1 MDNAE
6 AKVLDL
12 IFGSWR
18 SQILYAGVQLGV
30 FETLGRGPASAG
42 QIASA
47 LQAEARLL
55 YRLMRALGAL
65 ALLHE
70 DPDQRFTLTPMG
82 EVLCRDHPQSLRG
95 LTLLEA
101 GPEHAAAWTHLSEL
115 ITAGQQDAFGRE
127 VGESV
132 YTYAEHDS
140 SYDAILDE
148 GLRTYARLDHPLV
161 VETLATY
168 DFSGITHLCDVGG
181 GHGLTLGSLLV
192 QPPHLRGTVLERP
205 RVLAQP
211 DAFWAAK
218 LGVGD
223 RCTYVSG
230 DMFHAVPPAD
240 AYLLKRILHNWNDAE
255 CGQILSTIHRAAP
268 SQGRVF
274 IIEHIVP
281 GPDTPHFAKLC
292 DLQMLVLLTGRERT
306 LEEYTGLLAGAGWTY
321 RQTWYPAS
329 KRLAW
334 WRPSKPRRLRGWAEL
349 RR

>member
-1 MDNAE
+1 LSPLVCCRTVIFQKPTAE
-6 AKVLDL
+6 
-12 IFGSWR
+12 R
-18 SQILYAGVQLGV
+18 
-30 FETLGRGPASAG
+30 
-42 QIASA
+42 
-47 LQAEARLL
+47 
-55 YRLMRALGAL
+55 
-65 ALLHE
+65 
-70 DPDQRFTLTPMG
+70 
-82 EVLCRDHPQSLRG
+82 VLCRAHPQSLRG

-161 VETLATY
+161 VEALAAY

-192 QPPHLRGTVLERP
+192 QHPHLRGTVLERP

-321 RQTWYPAS
+321 RQTWCPAS
-329 KRLAW
+329 KRLGVVEAV
-334 WRPSKPRRLRGWAEL
+334 KA
-349 RR
+349 